1 MRPLDTGMLQKINGN
16 LTAGATD
23 QIGEDYCSFIPQYHL
38 YPLNG
43 SQPCCDQRGLC
54 NSMKLWTLSWRTT
67 QDGRVTVESSD
78 KMWST
83 GGGNG
88 KPLQYTCCENLMSCI
103 KRQKDMTPKNE
114 VPRLEGVQHATGEE
128 WKKTTN
134 SPRKKEATE
143 PKRKWP
149 SVVAMSADESKIW
162 CCKE

>member
-16 LTAGATD
+16 LTAGAID
-23 QIGEDYCSFIPQYHL
+23 QIGEDYCLFIPQYHL

-83 GGGNG
+83 GGGTG
-88 KPLQYTCCENLMSCI
+88 KPLQCFCCENLMNSI
-103 KRQKDMTPKNE
+103 KRQKYMTPEEKH
-114 VPRLEGVQHATGEE
+114 PRPPPPPGQTVSNMLLGKSRQLLT
-128 WKKTTN
+128 KKLKLKSSMKTYKTF
-134 SPRKKEATE
+134 
-143 PKRKWP
+143 
-149 SVVAMSADESKIW
+149 
-162 CCKE
+162 